1 MMRFCFFFYILFL
14 NIDYFWKKDLIYYNI
29 MINIRKDL
37 KIFVLMIF
45 IVNLLIIILIF
56 IMLSDEMKFEG
67 YG

>member
-1 MMRFCFFFYILFL
+1 
-14 NIDYFWKKDLIYYNI
+14 

>member
-1 MMRFCFFFYILFL
+1 
-14 NIDYFWKKDLIYYNI
+14 
-29 MINIRKDL
+29 MINICKDL

-56 IMLSDEMKFEG
+56 IMLLDEIKFEG

>member
-1 MMRFCFFFYILFL
+1 
-14 NIDYFWKKDLIYYNI
+14 
-29 MINIRKDL
+29 MINFRKDL

-56 IMLSDEMKFEG
+56 IMLSDEIKFEG